1 MKLYNNILIVTDF
14 NETSLNL
21 CLKCYKHLFSKN
33 SSLHL
38 LNVVE
43 ENGFFSRLFD
53 SYNNS
58 LENCVESKFP
68 LIKERIKNSFGLEII
83 PHVRKGNISKE
94 IVNFCK
100 EESIDLIILLV
111 SNEETTEVIGA
122 NTHKLLRLTNVP
134 ILALKQGYQEKEIKN
149 ILIPLEL
156 YLSSRQKVADAIA
169 WAKYYNAKITLF
181 SGIWDKEKEI
191 SFRVNK
197 IGETTKEFI
206 KSKGIVCDWII
217 SENLNNGKEF
227 TEKIINYA
235 NSPEANV
242 DIVMVMNKDESE
254 EFRID
259 DRGREIIRLSKTP
272 VLCVPLRKT
281 GMSANF
287 L

>member
-1 MKLYNNILIVTDF
+1 MKLYDNILIVTDF

-21 CLKCYKHLFSKN
+21 CLRSYKHLFSKN

-43 ENGFFSRLFD
+43 DNGFFSRLFA
-53 SYNNS
+53 SYNNT
-58 LENCVESKFP
+58 LEDCVKSKFP
-68 LIKERIKNSFGLEII
+68 LIKESIKNSFGIDII
-83 PHVRKGNISKE
+83 PHVKKGNISKE

-100 EESIDLIILLV
+100 EENIDLIILLV
-111 SNEETTEVIGA
+111 SNEESTEVIGA
-122 NTHKLLRLTNVP
+122 NTHKLLRLTHIP
-134 ILALKQGYQEKEIKN
+134 ILALKQSYQEKEIKN

-169 WAKYYNAKITLF
+169 WAKHFNAKITIC

-191 SFRVNK
+191 IFRVNK
-197 IGETTKEFI
+197 IGENVKEFI
-206 KSKGIVCDWII
+206 KSKDIDCDWVIF
-217 SENLNNGKEF
+217 ENLHSSKDF

-235 NSPEANV
+235 NSSNTNI

-259 DRGREIIRLSKTP
+259 DRGREIIRLSRTP
-272 VLCVPLRKT
+272 VLCIPLKKT

>member
-1 MKLYNNILIVTDF
+1 MKLYDNILIVTDF

-21 CLKCYKHLFSKN
+21 CLRSYKHLFSKD

-43 ENGFFSRLFD
+43 ENGFFSRLFA
-53 SYNNS
+53 SYNNT
-58 LENCVESKFP
+58 LEDCVKSKFP
-68 LIKERIKNSFGLEII
+68 LIKESIKNSFGVEVI
-83 PHVRKGNISKE
+83 PHVKKGNISKE
-94 IVNFCK
+94 IVNFCQ
-100 EESIDLIILLV
+100 EENIDLIILLV
-111 SNEETTEVIGA
+111 SNEETTEVLGA
-122 NTHKLLRLTNVP
+122 NTHKLLRLTHIP
-134 ILALKQGYQEKEIKN
+134 IFALKQSYQEKEIKN

-169 WAKYYNAKITLF
+169 WAKHFNAKITIC

-191 SFRVNK
+191 IFRVNK
-197 IGETTKEFI
+197 IGENVKEFI
-206 KSKGIVCDWII
+206 KSKGVDCDWVIF
-217 SENLNNGKEF
+217 ENLNSSKDF
-227 TEKIINYA
+227 TKKIINYA
-235 NSPEANV
+235 NSPNTNV

-259 DRGREIIRLSKTP
+259 DRGREIIRLSRTP
-272 VLCVPLRKT
+272 VLCIPLKKI

>member
-1 MKLYNNILIVTDF
+1 MKLYDNILIVTDF

-21 CLKCYKHLFSKN
+21 CLRSYKHLFSKS

-43 ENGFFSRLFD
+43 DNGFFSRLFA
-53 SYNNS
+53 SYNNT
-58 LENCVESKFP
+58 LEDCVKSKFP
-68 LIKERIKNSFGLEII
+68 LIKESIKNSFGIDII
-83 PHVRKGNISKE
+83 PHVKKGNISTE

-100 EESIDLIILLV
+100 EENIDLIILLV

-122 NTHKLLRLTNVP
+122 NTHKLLRLTHIP
-134 ILALKQGYQEKEIKN
+134 ILALKQSYQEKEIKN

-169 WAKYYNAKITLF
+169 WAKHFNAKITIC

-191 SFRVNK
+191 IFRVNK
-197 IGETTKEFI
+197 IGENVKEFI
-206 KSKGIVCDWII
+206 KSKDIDCDWVIF
-217 SENLNNGKEF
+217 ENLHSSKDF

-235 NSPEANV
+235 NSSNTNI

-259 DRGREIIRLSKTP
+259 DRGREIIRLSRTP
-272 VLCVPLRKT
+272 VLCIPLKKI

>member
-21 CLKCYKHLFSKN
+21 CLRSYKHLFSKD

-43 ENGFFSRLFD
+43 ENGFFSRLFA
-53 SYNNS
+53 SYNNT
-58 LENCVESKFP
+58 LEDCVKSKFP
-68 LIKERIKNSFGLEII
+68 LIKESIKNSFGVEVI
-83 PHVRKGNISKE
+83 PHVKKGNISKE
-94 IVNFCK
+94 IVNFCQ
-100 EESIDLIILLV
+100 EENIDLIILLV
-111 SNEETTEVIGA
+111 SNEETTEVLGA
-122 NTHKLLRLTNVP
+122 NTHKLLRLTHIP
-134 ILALKQGYQEKEIKN
+134 ILALKQSYKEKEIKN

-169 WAKYYNAKITLF
+169 WAKHFNAKITIC

-191 SFRVNK
+191 IFRVNK
-197 IGETTKEFI
+197 IGENVKEFI
-206 KSKGIVCDWII
+206 KSKGVDCDWVIF
-217 SENLNNGKEF
+217 ENLHSSKDF
-227 TEKIINYA
+227 TKKIINYA
-235 NSPEANV
+235 NSPNTNV

-259 DRGREIIRLSKTP
+259 DRGREIIRLSRTP
-272 VLCVPLRKT
+272 ILCIPLKKI

>member
-1 MKLYNNILIVTDF
+1 MKLYDNILIVTDF

-21 CLKCYKHLFSKN
+21 CLRSYKHLFSKN

-43 ENGFFSRLFD
+43 DNGFFSRLFA
-53 SYNNS
+53 SYNNT
-58 LENCVESKFP
+58 LEDCVKSKFP
-68 LIKERIKNSFGLEII
+68 LIKESIKNSFGIDII
-83 PHVRKGNISKE
+83 PHVKKGNISKE

-100 EESIDLIILLV
+100 EENIDLIILLV
-111 SNEETTEVIGA
+111 SNEETTEAIGA
-122 NTHKLLRLTNVP
+122 NTHKLLRLTHIP
-134 ILALKQGYQEKEIKN
+134 ILALKQSYQEKEIKN

-169 WAKYYNAKITLF
+169 WAKHFNAKITIC

-191 SFRVNK
+191 IFRVNK
-197 IGETTKEFI
+197 IGENVKEFI
-206 KSKGIVCDWII
+206 KSKDIDCDWVIF
-217 SENLNNGKEF
+217 ENLHSSKDF

-235 NSPEANV
+235 NSSNTNI

-259 DRGREIIRLSKTP
+259 DRGREIIRLSRTP
-272 VLCVPLRKT
+272 VLCIPLKKT

>member
-21 CLKCYKHLFSKN
+21 CLRSYKHLFSKN

-43 ENGFFSRLFD
+43 ENGFFSRLFA
-53 SYNNS
+53 SYNNT
-58 LENCVESKFP
+58 LEDCVKSKFP
-68 LIKERIKNSFGLEII
+68 LIKESIKNSFGVEVI
-83 PHVRKGNISKE
+83 PHVKKGNISKE
-94 IVNFCK
+94 IVNFCQ
-100 EESIDLIILLV
+100 EENIDLIILLV
-111 SNEETTEVIGA
+111 SNEETTEVLGA
-122 NTHKLLRLTNVP
+122 NTHKLLRLTHIP
-134 ILALKQGYQEKEIKN
+134 ILALKQSYQEKEIKN

-169 WAKYYNAKITLF
+169 WAKHFNAKITIC

-191 SFRVNK
+191 IFRVNK
-197 IGETTKEFI
+197 IGENVKEFI
-206 KSKGIVCDWII
+206 KSKGVDCDWVIF
-217 SENLNNGKEF
+217 ENLHSSKDF
-227 TEKIINYA
+227 TKKIINYA
-235 NSPEANV
+235 NSPNTNV

-259 DRGREIIRLSKTP
+259 DRGREIIRLSQTP
-272 VLCVPLRKT
+272 VLCIPLKKI

>member
-1 MKLYNNILIVTDF
+1 MKLYDNILIVTDF

-100 EESIDLIILLV
+100 EENIDLIILL
-111 SNEETTEVIGA
+111 
-122 NTHKLLRLTNVP
+122 
-134 ILALKQGYQEKEIKN
+134 
-149 ILIPLEL
+149 
-156 YLSSRQKVADAIA
+156 
-169 WAKYYNAKITLF
+169 
-181 SGIWDKEKEI
+181 
-191 SFRVNK
+191 
-197 IGETTKEFI
+197 
-206 KSKGIVCDWII
+206 
-217 SENLNNGKEF
+217 
-227 TEKIINYA
+227 
-235 NSPEANV
+235 
-242 DIVMVMNKDESE
+242 
-254 EFRID
+254 
-259 DRGREIIRLSKTP
+259 
-272 VLCVPLRKT
+272 
-281 GMSANF
+281 
-287 L
+287 